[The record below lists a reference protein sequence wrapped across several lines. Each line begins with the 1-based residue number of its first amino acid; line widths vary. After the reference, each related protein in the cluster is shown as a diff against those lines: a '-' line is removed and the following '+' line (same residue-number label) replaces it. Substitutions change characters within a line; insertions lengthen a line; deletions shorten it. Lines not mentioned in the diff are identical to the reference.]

1 MSLADWKRIAK
12 NQPTAKLMHTIMT
25 ACNKPEEFVADPAIV
40 NLVGPANRP
49 ALILDVG
56 CGLGRN
62 AAGFLKRSKRWSV
75 VGYDTPEMIE
85 RASEHLAEVLT
96 PVEQRRIVLEC
107 FPARVCELGPYD
119 VAVAVYAFQHFGDE
133 ELRACLDWLA
143 TCTARLVVSGRRWMD
158 NGRQDTFAEIAKS
171 KWMIDKPNGY
181 RPIGG
186 REDHF
191 TVEYRLR

>member
-1 MSLADWKRIAK
+1 M
-12 NQPTAKLMHTIMT
+12 
-25 ACNKPEEFVADPAIV
+25 
-40 NLVGPANRP
+40 
-49 ALILDVG
+49 
-56 CGLGRN
+56 
-62 AAGFLKRSKRWSV
+62 